1 MAALDLALRF
11 ATLSQLCVLA
21 VLIFRQYR
29 HTIVGRC
36 GLIFLYCLG
45 CYLLCPLVANRW
57 QMGLLALP
65 IFLGCFSVAAAF
77 WLLARAWFVDR
88 VRVRWPHLLLALLPA
103 AASFPRHY
111 LPARALDVA
120 PVEIQQLWA
129 ILPQMLS
136 LGFVVAALAQAQF
149 GRGPDLVE
157 ARRRFRDVFVAV
169 SGAYIILVLAVEIFM
184 SGKGPAPLLDVINV
198 GGILVVTTIVMVLV
212 SRLQPIEFANAA
224 RPAEDAG
231 ARGALAPVDQ
241 KMIDDIRR
249 LVETDKGYREDGLT
263 ITRLAERIGGQEY
276 RVRRAINRHL
286 GFRNFNEFLNHHRVA
301 EARARLVD
309 PKSVHLP
316 VLTIA
321 MDLGYQSLGPFNRA
335 FKEQTGMTPVQY
347 RRANFTPADP
357 ADFEKS

>member
-1 MAALDLALRF
+1 MAALDLAFRF
-11 ATLSQLCVLA
+11 AALSLLFVLA

-29 HTIVGRC
+29 HTLVGRC
-36 GLIFLYCLG
+36 GLVLLYCLG
-45 CYLLCPLVANRW
+45 CYLLCPLVATRW
-57 QMGLLALP
+57 PSGLLAVP

-88 VRVRWPHLLLALLPA
+88 FRVRWPHLLLVLLPA

-111 LPARALDVA
+111 LSAQALDVA
-120 PVEIQQLWA
+120 PPEVQQLWA

-149 GRGPDLVE
+149 GRGSDLVE
-157 ARRRFRDVFVAV
+157 ARRRFRDIFVAV
-169 SGAYIILVLAVEIFM
+169 SGAYIIVVLAVEIFM
-184 SGKGPAPLLDVINV
+184 MGKGPAPLLDAINA
-198 GGILVVTTIVMVLV
+198 GGILVITTIIMMLV
-212 SRLQPIEFANAA
+212 TRLRPIVFANSA
-224 RPAEDAG
+224 RPAEGAG
-231 ARGALAPVDQ
+231 AEEAMAPVDQ
-241 KMIDDIRR
+241 KVLDDIRR
-249 LVETDKGYREDGLT
+249 LFETDKGYREEGLT
-263 ITRLAERIGGQEY
+263 ITGLAQQVGAQEY

-309 PKSVHLP
+309 PETVHLP

-321 MDLGYQSLGPFNRA
+321 MDLGYRSLGPFNRA

-347 RRANFTPADP
+347 RRANFAGADP
-357 ADFEKS
+357 ADSKKT